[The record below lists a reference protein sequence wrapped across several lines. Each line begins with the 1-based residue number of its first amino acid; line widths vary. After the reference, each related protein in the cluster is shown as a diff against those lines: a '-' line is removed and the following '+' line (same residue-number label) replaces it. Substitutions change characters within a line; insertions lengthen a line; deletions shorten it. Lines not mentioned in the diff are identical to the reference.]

1 MRLADTEMKFFG
13 LRNIIIIVA
22 VFVFFFL
29 IIMKVTTVRIP
40 GDKIGIQVDKW
51 GKSKAPGRI
60 LAEKSQ
66 VGVQRKVWKPGLYF
80 FKRNPFKT
88 KIELH
93 DWTKIGGV
101 KYKFDEGRKVRV
113 KNKDFIPEIGVLKS
127 QDGKELP
134 EGKLLAEEGEKGIRR
149 KILTPGTYAINPHE
163 FDVERHPAIRIK
175 AGYVGVVEALTG
187 DKMPPGQLL
196 AKKGQKGVRED
207 VLLPGTYFINPY
219 EYRIVPFEIRMQ
231 LTSFSKAGMADA
243 GFEDQKE
250 ATASNQIDFP
260 SNDAFDITMEM
271 SNLWHVPPEEAP
283 IVYVTIGTLKDAYDK
298 IVIPQARSVSRIEG
312 SKYSGKD
319 FITERR
325 EDFQKQFA
333 RVYAERL
340 AERNII
346 CDEVL
351 VRAIIPPVQLAEPI
365 KAKQVAVEEKL
376 HKIQEEKAELARQE
390 LENVNATAQAQIER
404 IGAEIDKE
412 IAQINAERDKLVAG
426 IDLQTANIIAQIKE
440 LKGQALAD
448 AEKLRKTGEAYRYE
462 KIIESFGNVGAFINY
477 QLAPTTGR
485 NIHVVILPVGQMPD
499 GSFQTPKLQDILKL
513 QGQPSGKE

>member
-1 MRLADTEMKFFG
+1 
-13 LRNIIIIVA
+13 
-22 VFVFFFL
+22 
-29 IIMKVTTVRIP
+29 
-40 GDKIGIQVDKW
+40 
-51 GKSKAPGRI
+51 
-60 LAEKSQ
+60 
-66 VGVQRKVWKPGLYF
+66 
-80 FKRNPFKT
+80 
-88 KIELH
+88 
-93 DWTKIGGV
+93 
-101 KYKFDEGRKVRV
+101 
-113 KNKDFIPEIGVLKS
+113 
-127 QDGKELP
+127 
-134 EGKLLAEEGEKGIRR
+134 
-149 KILTPGTYAINPHE
+149 
-163 FDVERHPAIRIK
+163 
-175 AGYVGVVEALTG
+175 
-187 DKMPPGQLL
+187 
-196 AKKGQKGVRED
+196 
-207 VLLPGTYFINPY
+207 
-219 EYRIVPFEIRMQ
+219 MQ

-250 ATASNQIDFP
+250 AAASNQIDFP
-260 SNDAFDITMEM
+260 SNDAFQITMEM

-283 IVYVTIGTLKDAYDK
+283 IVYVTIGTLKDVYDK